1 MITILGKNSQLA
13 QCLIKKIK
21 CPINIL
27 SSNEIDFRDYNN
39 IEVVLSKFSNKI
51 IINCFAFNDVED
63 AESNQDAYKIN
74 HIGLEKVAKFCA
86 KNNIVLIHI
95 STDFIFD
102 GNKGHYIETDPA
114 NPINHYGKS
123 KALGEL
129 SIQKHCRKYIIL
141 RTSWLY
147 SHLETKNNFLFK
159 IKTLALEDKKDL
171 FGAED
176 IVGSPTS
183 SLNLADGIY
192 KLLESIDTY
201 DFSLKLFHFSDLGS
215 VSRFTFL
222 EEIVKK
228 LNLKFNL
235 SNSVHPTQNSYF
247 NLIAP
252 RPYNTS
258 LNSSLFSETFN
269 FRSQDWKKALN
280 KTIELL

>member
-1 MITILGKNSQLA
+1 MITILGKKSQLA
-13 QCLIKKIK
+13 QCLIQKIK
-21 CPINIL
+21 CPIDII
-27 SSNEIDFRDYNN
+27 SSDEIDLRDYNN
-39 IEVVLSKFSNKI
+39 IELVLRKFSNKI
-51 IINCFAFNDVED
+51 IINCFAFNDVEE
-63 AESNQDAYKIN
+63 AESNRDAYKIN
-74 HIGLEKVAKFCA
+74 HIGLEKVAKFCSQ
-86 KNNIVLIHI
+86 NNIVFIHI
-95 STDFIFD
+95 TSDFLVDGKKGFYVESDST
-102 GNKGHYIETDPA
+102 

-129 SIQKHCRKYIIL
+129 AIQKHCTKYIII

-159 IKTLALEDKKDL
+159 IKTIAFENNKSL
-171 FGAED
+171 FGADD

-183 SLNLADGIY
+183 SLNLAEGIN
-192 KLLESIDTY
+192 KLLESIDAY

-235 SNSVHPTQNSYF
+235 SNSVYPTKNSYF
-247 NLIAP
+247 NLVAP

-258 LNSSLFSETFN
+258 LNPSLFSETFN